1 MKGKTGGKCMSKR
14 ILRWFGDFRNEIVL
28 GMVREHLELTESAV
42 NALFNLVRS
51 ACDSP
56 EEKKALYDKISEFE
70 MRADQLRR
78 DMIVKLTERD
88 VFPNE
93 REDLM
98 ELVRAVDWVAD
109 WAREAGRILIILPFE
124 NAPDEVKQSAMD
136 MSKACTK
143 AVSLLSDCIEAL
155 SEDRMKAIGL
165 ADQVEMIEEDV
176 DDLYS
181 EARRHIATLEF
192 QGFSDGA
199 LILLNEFFDA
209 LETVADWCENTVDI
223 VRAIAIRGK

>member
-1 MKGKTGGKCMSKR
+1 
-14 ILRWFGDFRNEIVL
+14 
-28 GMVREHLELTESAV
+28 MVGEHLELTESAV
-42 NALFNLVRS
+42 NALYNLIS
-51 ACDSP
+51 YACDSP
-56 EEKKALYDKISEFE
+56 KEKKGLYDKISEFE
-70 MRADQLRR
+70 MKADSLRR
-78 DMIVKLTERD
+78 DMIIKLTERD

-124 NAPDEVKQSAMD
+124 NAPDEIKQSARD

-143 AVSLLSDCIEAL
+143 AVSILSDCIEAL
-155 SEDRMKAIGL
+155 SEDRLKAISL
-165 ADQVEMIEEDV
+165 ADQVEMIEEDI
-176 DDLYS
+176 DELYS
-181 EARRHIATLEF
+181 EARRYIATLEF
-192 QGFSDGA
+192 KEFSDGA

-223 VRAIAIRGK
+223 VRAIAVRRG

>member
-1 MKGKTGGKCMSKR
+1 MSKR

-42 NALFNLVRS
+42 NALFNMVGR

-56 EEKKALYDKISEFE
+56 EEKKSLYDKISEFE

-88 VFPNE
+88 VFPSE

-109 WAREAGRILIILPFE
+109 WAREAGRILIIIPFE
-124 NAPDEVKQSAMD
+124 DAPDEVKQTARD

-143 AVSLLSDCIEAL
+143 AVSILSDCIEAL

-181 EARRHIATLEF
+181 EARRHIATREF
-192 QGFSDGA
+192 TGFSDGA

>member
-1 MKGKTGGKCMSKR
+1 M
-14 ILRWFGDFRNEIVL
+14 RWFGDFRNEIVL
-28 GMVREHLELTESAV
+28 EMVREHLDLTESAV
-42 NALFNLVRS
+42 NALHNLVSS

-56 EEKKALYDKISEFE
+56 EEKKALYDEISEFE

-124 NAPDEVKQSAMD
+124 DAPDEAKQSARD

-143 AVSLLSDCIEAL
+143 AVSILSDCIEAL
-155 SEDRMKAIGL
+155 SEDRLKAIGL

-192 QGFSDGA
+192 TGFTDGA

-223 VRAIAIRGK
+223 VRAIAVRGK

>member
-1 MKGKTGGKCMSKR
+1 MKGKIGGKCMSKR

-42 NALFNLVRS
+42 NALFNMVGR

-56 EEKKALYDKISEFE
+56 EEKKSLYDKIAEFE

-88 VFPNE
+88 VFPSE

-109 WAREAGRILIILPFE
+109 WAREAGRILIIIPFE
-124 NAPDEVKQSAMD
+124 DAPDEVKQTARD

-143 AVSLLSDCIEAL
+143 AVSILSDCIEAL

-181 EARRHIATLEF
+181 EARRHIATREF
-192 QGFSDGA
+192 TGFSDGA

>member
-1 MKGKTGGKCMSKR
+1 MSKR
-14 ILRWFGDFRNEIVL
+14 IMRWFGDFRNEIVL
-28 GMVREHLELTESAV
+28 EMVREHLELTESAV
-42 NALFNLVRS
+42 NALFNLVSS

-56 EEKKALYDKISEFE
+56 EEKKALYNEISEFE

-124 NAPDEVKQSAMD
+124 KAPDETKQTARD

-143 AVSLLSDCIEAL
+143 AVSILSDCIEAL
-155 SEDRMKAIGL
+155 SEDRMKAISL
-165 ADQVEMIEEDV
+165 ADQVEMTEEDI

-181 EARRHIATLEF
+181 EARRQIATLEF

-223 VRAIAIRGK
+223 VRAIAVRGQK

>member
-1 MKGKTGGKCMSKR
+1 MSKR

-28 GMVREHLELTESAV
+28 EMVREHLELTESAV
-42 NALFNLVRS
+42 NALYNLVS
-51 ACDSP
+51 CACDSP
-56 EEKKALYDKISEFE
+56 EENKALYDEISGFE

-124 NAPDEVKQSAMD
+124 DAPDEVKQSARD

-143 AVSLLSDCIEAL
+143 AVSILSDCIEAL
-155 SEDRMKAIGL
+155 TEDRLKAIGL

-176 DDLYS
+176 DDIYS
-181 EARRHIATLEF
+181 EARRQIATLEF
-192 QGFSDGA
+192 AGFSDGA

-223 VRAIAIRGK
+223 VRAIAVRGG

>member
-1 MKGKTGGKCMSKR
+1 MSKR
-14 ILRWFGDFRNEIVL
+14 IMRWFGDFRNEIVL
-28 GMVREHLELTESAV
+28 EMVREHLELTESAV
-42 NALFNLVRS
+42 NALYNMVGC

-56 EEKKALYDKISEFE
+56 EEKKSLYNKIAEFE

-124 NAPDEVKQSAMD
+124 DAPDEVKQTAQD
-136 MSKACTK
+136 MSKACMK
-143 AVSLLSDCIEAL
+143 AVSILSDCIEAL
-155 SEDRMKAIGL
+155 SEDRMKAISL
-165 ADQVEMIEEDV
+165 ADQVEMTEEDV

-181 EARRHIATLEF
+181 EARRHIATLGF
-192 QGFSDGA
+192 TGFSDGA

-209 LETVADWCENTVDI
+209 LETVTDWCENTVDI
-223 VRAIAIRGK
+223 VRAIAVRGQK

>member
-1 MKGKTGGKCMSKR
+1 MSKR
-14 ILRWFGDFRNEIVL
+14 IMRWFGDFRNEIVL
-28 GMVREHLELTESAV
+28 EMVQEHLELTESAV
-42 NALFNLVRS
+42 NALFNLVSS

-56 EEKKALYDKISEFE
+56 EEKKTLYDKISEFE
-70 MRADQLRR
+70 MRADELRR

-109 WAREAGRILIILPFE
+109 WAREAGRILLILPFDK
-124 NAPDEVKQSAMD
+124 APDEVKKTARD

-143 AVSLLSDCIEAL
+143 AVSILSDCIEAL
-155 SEDRMKAIGL
+155 SEDRMKAISL
-165 ADQVEMIEEDV
+165 ADQIEMIEEDV
-176 DDLYS
+176 DDIYS

-192 QGFSDGA
+192 AGFSDGA

-223 VRAIAIRGK
+223 VRAIAVRGQT

>member
-1 MKGKTGGKCMSKR
+1 MSKR

-42 NALFNLVRS
+42 NALFNMVGR
-51 ACDSP
+51 ACDTP
-56 EEKKALYDKISEFE
+56 EEKKALYDKIAEFE

-109 WAREAGRILIILPFE
+109 WAREAGRILIIIPFE
-124 NAPDEVKQSAMD
+124 NAPDEAKQSARD

-143 AVSLLSDCIEAL
+143 AVSILSDCIEAL
-155 SEDRMKAIGL
+155 SEDRLKAIGL

-209 LETVADWCENTVDI
+209 LETVTDWCENTVDI
-223 VRAIAIRGK
+223 VRAIAVRGQM

>member
-1 MKGKTGGKCMSKR
+1 MSKR

-42 NALFNLVRS
+42 NALFNMVGR

-56 EEKKALYDKISEFE
+56 EEKKSLYDKIAEFE

-88 VFPNE
+88 VFPSE

-109 WAREAGRILIILPFE
+109 WAREAGRILIIIPFE
-124 NAPDEVKQSAMD
+124 DAPDEVKQTARD

-143 AVSLLSDCIEAL
+143 AVSILSDCIEAL

-181 EARRHIATLEF
+181 EARRHIATREF
-192 QGFSDGA
+192 TGFSDGA

>member
-1 MKGKTGGKCMSKR
+1 MK
-14 ILRWFGDFRNEIVL
+14 
-28 GMVREHLELTESAV
+28 
-42 NALFNLVRS
+42 
-51 ACDSP
+51 
-56 EEKKALYDKISEFE
+56 
-70 MRADQLRR
+70 ADNLRR

-109 WAREAGRILIILPFE
+109 WARESGRILIILPFE
-124 NAPDEVKQSAMD
+124 NVPDEVKQSARE
-136 MSKACTK
+136 MSKACMR
-143 AVSLLSDCIEAL
+143 AVSILSDCIEAL
-155 SEDRMKAIGL
+155 SEDRFKAISL
-165 ADQVEMIEEDV
+165 ADQVEIIEEDI
-176 DDLYS
+176 DELYS

-192 QGFSDGA
+192 EELSDGA

-223 VRAIAIRGK
+223 VRAIAVRGKQ